1 MLANLDDSIS
11 PKHLLALFT
20 KMAMMSHR
28 EAHEFQQQLNEPAKI
43 YSFDCGELL
52 ETVGNLEVY
61 DAKAN
66 ALKTYF
72 NGSYLSD
79 KHTTIPVSIV
89 KDSDGIFEFTIQNI
103 GGKNCHL
110 IACHLTRKNQG
121 KGQSKDMIKSIK
133 ELCFNHLKYDK
144 IYARAARPKVDQGVL
159 GTEDWR
165 ETIVEYKG
173 KQMTA
178 LMRFW
183 LRQKNV
189 FPLTDFEAGAS
200 NDRFVIIPNEDL

>member
-1 MLANLDDSIS
+1 MLVSMKHKLCKWMSIAGATFSVMSCGVDADPDKPIEQKLIKKMIPIVYS
-11 PKHLLALFT
+11 PKY
-20 KMAMMSHR
+20 
-28 EAHEFQQQLNEPAKI
+28 KI
-43 YSFDCGELL
+43 SVFGMERLHPFD
-52 ETVGNLEVY
+52 
-61 DAKAN
+61 
-66 ALKTYF
+66 
-72 NGSYLSD
+72 
-79 KHTTIPVSIV
+79 
-89 KDSDGIFEFTIQNI
+89 
-103 GGKNCHL
+103 
-110 IACHLTRKNQG
+110 IA
-121 KGQSKDMIKSIK
+121 
-133 ELCFNHLKYDK
+133 KYDK